1 VTHILLIGFMGA
13 GKSTVGRLLAERTGR
28 PFVDLDEAIAGAAG
42 KSVAAVF
49 AEDGEEAFRARE
61 RDALAALQGQAPA
74 VVACGGGVV
83 LREENRG
90 LLRRTGT
97 VVHLRVSAEE
107 ALARIG
113 DVSGRPLLAGGGAAL
128 APALLASRE
137 VLYAACADIIVETDG
152 REPLEVAEEVAGLL
166 KGGAA

>member
-42 KSVAAVF
+42 KSV

-97 VVHLRVSAEE
+97 VVHLKVSAEE

-137 VLYAACADIIVETDG
+137 VLYAACADIIVDTDG